1 MAKMISH
8 VVNMSLGGCDRAV
21 SSQAFCEAY
30 TIMVKLMEV
39 VHLLEEYE
47 QDDSY
52 DCDLLDSLAECQF
65 ALSANVVTYINKLC
79 PTAPYRLRLMYRAF
93 IDRSSNLYSNGNGD
107 AVQETAEVLTDTALL
122 QKFCDN
128 AEIVVS
134 TYSISEEDFEILKEE
149 VLELISTLGC
159 FLWEDFQLDKS
170 YASLNGDGFEAG
182 VGADGTAQP
191 SNAFINSQPQGELVL
206 DECVNEALSYLED
219 SAEIVIEN
227 VHSIVERYE
236 PKLTIFEKYPVLAD
250 SFFALLSEFGYK
262 DLVET
267 VEGMLPTDLEC
278 VEDIQEL
285 LVANAG
291 DGDNTK
297 DVAEELTLFI
307 QKYELV

>member
-1 MAKMISH
+1 MARLINH
-8 VVNMSLGGCDRAV
+8 VVGMSLGGCDRAV

-30 TIMVKLMEV
+30 TVMVKLMEV
-39 VHLLEEYE
+39 INLLEEYE

-65 ALSANVVTYINKLC
+65 TLSSNVVTYINRLC
-79 PTAPYRLRLMYRAF
+79 PTAPYRFRLMYRAF
-93 IDRSSNLYSNGNGD
+93 IDRSSNLYSNGD
-107 AVQETAEVLTDTALL
+107 EVQETAEVMTDTALL

-134 TYSISEEDFEILKEE
+134 AYSISEEDFEILKEE

-159 FLWEDFQLDKS
+159 FLWKDFQLDKS
-170 YASLNGDGFEAG
+170 YVSLNGNGSEAE
-182 VGADGTAQP
+182 DGTDGVAQP
-191 SNAFINSQPQGELVL
+191 SNAFVNAPKNGELVL

-219 SAEIVIEN
+219 SVEIIIEN

-250 SFFALLSEFGYK
+250 PFFALLSEAGYK
-262 DLVET
+262 ELVES
-267 VEGMLPTDLEC
+267 VEGMLPNNLEC

-285 LVANAG
+285 LAAAAE
-291 DGDNTK
+291 DDSK
-297 DVAEELTLFI
+297 DVAEELALFI
-307 QKYELV
+307 QKYELT

>member
-1 MAKMISH
+1 MAKMINH
-8 VVNMSLGGCDRAV
+8 VVGMSLGGCDRAV

-39 VHLLEEYE
+39 VNLLEKYE

-52 DCDLLDSLAECQF
+52 DCDLFDSLAECQF

-79 PTAPYRLRLMYRAF
+79 PTASYRLRLMYRAF
-93 IDRSSNLYSNGNGD
+93 IDRSSNLYSNGDG
-107 AVQETAEVLTDTALL
+107 VQETAEVLTDTALL

-128 AEIVVS
+128 AEIAVS

-159 FLWEDFQLDKS
+159 FLWKDFQLDKS
-170 YASLNGDGFEAG
+170 YASLNGDSSEAG
-182 VGADGTAQP
+182 AGADGIAQP
-191 SNAFINSQPQGELVL
+191 SNAFINNQPQGELVL

-219 SAEIVIEN
+219 SAEVVIKN

-250 SFFALLSEFGYK
+250 PFFALLTEFGYK

-267 VEGMLPTDLEC
+267 VEGMLPNNLEC

-285 LVANAG
+285 LVANSNI
-291 DGDNTK
+291 NTEK
-297 DVAEELTLFI
+297 DAKDFEEELALFI
-307 QKYELV
+307 QKYKLV